1 MPEGAEE
8 TTEECIAR
16 GELRNSTAGEYLI
29 SSFDAEYGGVE
40 RNVRAPRVYS
50 AGQNFKTWLSQFLQ
64 YANLVHIKPSD
75 RRAYLLTLLEQLANK
90 VVELLKFSESLT
102 FEEFTSKLV
111 ERFYSGKTREDY
123 KLQLRAKCQRPNE
136 DFEGFANNVMEL
148 VANAYP
154 EAVYSFKVELARD

>member
-29 SSFDAEYGGVE
+29 SGFDAEYGGVE

-64 YANLVHIKPSD
+64 YANLVHIKPPH
-75 RRAYLLTLLEQLANK
+75 RRAYLLTVLEQLANK
-90 VVELLKFSESLT
+90 VVELLKLSESPT
-102 FEEFTSKLV
+102 FEEFTSRLV
-111 ERFYSGKTREDY
+111 ENFIRARQGKIINCSCEPGVKGRMRISKD
-123 KLQLRAKCQRPNE
+123 LPI
-136 DFEGFANNVMEL
+136 M
-148 VANAYP
+148 
-154 EAVYSFKVELARD
+154 

>member
-29 SSFDAEYGGVE
+29 SGFDAEYGGVE
-40 RNVRAPRVYS
+40 RNVYF
-50 AGQNFKTWLSQFLQ
+50 AGQNFKTWLPQFLQ

-111 ERFYSGKTREDY
+111 ERFYPGKTREDY

-148 VANAYP
+148 VADAYP